1 MIIDIIAINRF
12 AQIRINLYATFILPA
27 GCGILCGIGAKISYY
42 VFDILLSERLSTVG
56 AIGVAVII
64 YGFAILLTKGITKKD
79 FLMIPKGEKIAKV
92 LEKIHLLR

>member
-1 MIIDIIAINRF
+1 MVGEQLAVEGAER
-12 AQIRINLYATFILPA
+12 
-27 GCGILCGIGAKISYY
+27 GVHCGDLHHH
-42 VFDILLSERLSTVG
+42 VG